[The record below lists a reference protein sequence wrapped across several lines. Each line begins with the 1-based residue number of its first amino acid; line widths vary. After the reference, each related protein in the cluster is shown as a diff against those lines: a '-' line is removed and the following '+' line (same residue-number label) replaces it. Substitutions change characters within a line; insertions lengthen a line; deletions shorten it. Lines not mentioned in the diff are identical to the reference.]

1 MSHRRSR
8 RGSLSRCGA
17 AMLQGSHPR
26 AWTTVSSLSVPH
38 GLWEDQTNV
47 TTHSTSSV
55 LLARHGQTASNLE
68 RRYAGLS
75 SEPLTEAGRGE
86 MRCLAAQLETQ
97 NLSCILTSEVAR
109 ARESALILGEALGVS
124 VVADRRLNE
133 MDLGPW
139 EGLTED
145 EVEDRYP
152 DEYQMWLTRPDLVQL
167 EGRETLQALSAR
179 VMEVVAYAAG
189 FGRPVLLMSH
199 VAPIRV
205 AALQWLGLPL
215 RHYKR
220 VPVQNAECFVMGME
234 RGELRRLGDG
244 DAFRTELAQVVVAER
259 AS

>member
-1 MSHRRSR
+1 MHPT
-8 RGSLSRCGA
+8 GSI
-17 AMLQGSHPR
+17 
-26 AWTTVSSLSVPH
+26 
-38 GLWEDQTNV
+38 
-47 TTHSTSSV
+47 
-55 LLARHGQTASNLE
+55 LLARHGQTASNVE
-68 RRYAGLS
+68 RRYAGRS
-75 SEPLTEAGRGE
+75 PEPLTLTGRSE
-86 MRCLAAQLETQ
+86 MRCLASQLKAQ

-109 ARESALILGEALGVS
+109 ARESALILGETLSVS

-145 EVEDRYP
+145 EVADRYP
-152 DEYQMWLTRPDLVQL
+152 DEYQRWLTRPDLVRL

-189 FGRPVLLMSH
+189 LRRPVLLMSH

-220 VPVQNAECFVMGME
+220 VPVHNAECLVMGMG
-234 RGELRRLGDG
+234 RGELWRLGDG
-244 DAFRTELAQVVVAER
+244 DAFRTELAQAVVAER
-259 AS
+259 GS